1 MSAPEKKVP
10 ADPATQQTFSPPPT
24 APPPLYTSQ
33 AAAPKRQHPD
43 ETPLADYQGE
53 DVYNATPISEHPPQ
67 FPPTHDARQDG
78 TDDAKKKHK
87 LKDSF
92 KGYYNK
98 AAESLTTH
106 VGPAVNA
113 MARKT
118 GAEGF
123 IAESLDK
130 ECEKAARILRAFC
143 SMHFHQMTPPPSPP
157 LPNLSPCADHS
168 ALYIEDGIYAD
179 APAPPPSPTPTPV
192 DPNSTSSPKPAKTKK
207 PRVLLT
213 IPSKVIARAQGL
225 AIFTAFRAGFQG
237 TVTGGS
243 GILIARTASGAW
255 SPPAGIRVGGVGAGF
270 VVGAEIYDCVVVIN
284 TRDALEL
291 FTKTRMSLGS
301 DLAVTA
307 GPFGAGGSLDWGVP
321 TPQKEDKAKGKEQA
335 VKVENQAP
343 LSADNTHF
351 TTAPVTPGELTD
363 PLEDP
368 TKGKK
373 PALVKEAISKPVYS
387 YVKSHGV
394 YAGVQIS
401 GTVII
406 ARESANARF
415 YGREGVTVKEI
426 LEGRVEAPAAAKGL
440 VEVLKGAEGWRG
452 GNSPT
457 SPGFP
462 PSGGTTLGVASSFGA
477 AAAVPAPVAP
487 LTSVIVDGP
496 GSVTSGVRGLDIGE
510 AAAAPAPAASAALPK
525 TAAEIFGDAIP
536 PPPPGPPPA
545 ASGKAAEAA
554 AERQA
559 TEASSSVAGPPPPL
573 YSEQAHPGTDDLP
586 PAYAAQEES
595 SSGIRGPP
603 ATGDTKSGL
612 H

>member
-1 MSAPEKKVP
+1 MSAPENKAP
-10 ADPATQQTFSPPPT
+10 ADPAAHQQHFSPPPT
-24 APPPLYTSQ
+24 APPPLHTSQ
-33 AAAPKRQHPD
+33 AAAPSRQHPD
-43 ETPLADYQGE
+43 ETPLADYQGD

-67 FPPTHDARQDG
+67 FPPTHDAHQDG
-78 TDDAKKKHK
+78 SDDAKKKHK

-92 KGYYNK
+92 RGYYNK

-143 SMHFHQMTPPPSPP
+143 K
-157 LPNLSPCADHS
+157 
-168 ALYIEDGIYAD
+168 DGIYAD

-192 DPNSTSSPKPAKTKK
+192 DANSASSPKPAKTKK

-284 TRDALEL
+284 TRDALDL

-321 TPQKEDKAKGKEQA
+321 TPQREDKAKGKEQA
-335 VKVENQAP
+335 VKAETQAP

-452 GNSPT
+452 GGNSPT

-462 PSGGTTLGVASSFGA
+462 PNSVGPTPGGA
-477 AAAVPAPVAP
+477 APSAGSVAAVSAPVAP
-487 LTSVIVDGP
+487 LTS
-496 GSVTSGVRGLDIGE
+496 
-510 AAAAPAPAASAALPK
+510 
-525 TAAEIFGDAIP
+525 IFGDAIP

-554 AERQA
+554 AERQVA
-559 TEASSSVAGPPPPL
+559 EASSSVAGPPPPL
-573 YSEQAHPGTDDLP
+573 YSEQTHPDAHDQP
-586 PAYAAQEES
+586 PAYAEQDELS
-595 SSGIRGPP
+595 SSGGFRGPP

>member
-1 MSAPEKKVP
+1 MSAPEKQAP
-10 ADPATQQTFSPPPT
+10 TTSGPPPVQ
-24 APPPLYTSQ
+24 TSQ
-33 AAAPKRQHPD
+33 AAAPMRHHPD
-43 ETPLADYQGE
+43 EAPIPDYDG
-53 DVYNATPISEHPPQ
+53 DDIYNASPINEHPPQ
-67 FPPTHDARQDG
+67 FPPTHDAGQDG
-78 TDDAKKKHK
+78 TADAKKKNNFK
-87 LKDSF
+87 ESF

-123 IAESLDK
+123 IAEPLDK

-143 SMHFHQMTPPPSPP
+143 K
-157 LPNLSPCADHS
+157 
-168 ALYIEDGIYAD
+168 DGIYAD
-179 APAPPPSPTPTPV
+179 VPAPPPSSTPTSI
-192 DPNSTSSPKPAKTKK
+192 DPNSTSSPKAAAKPKK
-207 PRVLLT
+207 PKVLLT

-243 GILIARTASGAW
+243 GVLIARTPSGAW

-284 TRDALEL
+284 TREALEL

-307 GPFGAGGSLDWGVP
+307 GPFGAGGALDWGVP
-321 TPQKEDKAKGKEQA
+321 TPQKEEKGKGKEPT
-335 VKVENQAP
+335 VKVDQQAP

-351 TTAPVTPGELTD
+351 TTTPVSPGEPTD

-368 TKGKK
+368 TKGRK
-373 PALVKEAISKPVYS
+373 PAAVREAIGKPVYS

-394 YAGVQIS
+394 YAGVQVS

-415 YGREGVTVKEI
+415 YGREGITVKEI
-426 LEGRVEAPAAAKGL
+426 LEGKVVDVPLAAKGL
-440 VEVLKGAEGWRG
+440 VEVLNGAEGRRG
-452 GNSPT
+452 EGSPT
-457 SPGFP
+457 SSGFP
-462 PSGGTTLGVASSFGA
+462 QNAQAPPASTVGGGSVLPVI
-477 AAAVPAPVAP
+477 PVA
-487 LTSVIVDGP
+487 TDGV
-496 GSVTSGVRGLDIGE
+496 SNVTSGVRGLDLGE
-510 AAAAPAPAASAALPK
+510 SGAPAGHAK
-525 TAAEIFGDAIP
+525 TATEIFGDSIP

-545 ASGKAAEAA
+545 AVGGKAAEAE
-554 AERQA
+554 AERQRA
-559 TEASSSVAGPPPPL
+559 EASSSLAGLPPPV
-573 YSEQAHPGTDDLP
+573 YSEQSHPGTDDLP
-586 PAYAAQEES
+586 PAYAEQEDGS
-595 SSGIRGPP
+595 GSSGFMGPP
-603 ATGDTKSGL
+603 ATGDVKSGL